1 MIKFNAQRVLYN
13 YLESSIYF
21 LYTVNVFFSGKYLC
35 RLGSKLT
42 CQLTEPLTRSQR
54 RSLALRATP
63 TQADI
68 SSSSLLT
75 FKLIKKVNIA
85 TRQHVTQ
92 FRIKCFYSTIRYYCG
107 IFEFS

>member
-1 MIKFNAQRVLYN
+1 M
-13 YLESSIYF
+13 YF
-21 LYTVNVFFSGKYLC
+21 VYTVKVFFSGKYLC

-42 CQLTEPLTRSQR
+42 CQLTEPLTSSQR

-68 SSSSLLT
+68 SSSSSLLT

-85 TRQHVTQ
+85 QTARNAISNKNAYITR
-92 FRIKCFYSTIRYYCG
+92 
-107 IFEFS
+107 

>member
-1 MIKFNAQRVLYN
+1 MIKSSAQRILYN
-13 YLESSIYF
+13 YSESSIYIV
-21 LYTVNVFFSGKYLC
+21 YTVNVFFSGKYLF

-42 CQLTEPLTRSQR
+42 CQLTEPLTSSQR

-68 SSSSLLT
+68 SSSSSSSLPT

-85 TRQHVTQ
+85 QTARNA
-92 FRIKCFYSTIRYYCG
+92 ISNKMLI
-107 IFEFS
+107 